1 MPSLD
6 RVPPSSHSHAVISS
20 DIYLYPDIYDLH
32 HYDHWQ
38 SPSSSHSRKFSG
50 SVITIFPPRSTLHAE
65 CLVTT
70 FHCLQL
76 CGLARARVWR
86 GEQTRDKRVSASGWL
101 PGTPPP
107 ERRAGNEP
115 SRSLKFYNH
124 GDMENAPTRDWGLL
138 MVKSAC

>member
-1 MPSLD
+1 M
-6 RVPPSSHSHAVISS
+6 
-20 DIYLYPDIYDLH
+20 IYI
-32 HYDHWQ
+32 
-38 SPSSSHSRKFSG
+38 
-50 SVITIFPPRSTLHAE
+50 ITITGSPFLITLKVFWFSYHHIHSWSTLDAE

-107 ERRAGNEP
+107 E
-115 SRSLKFYNH
+115 
-124 GDMENAPTRDWGLL
+124 
-138 MVKSAC
+138 